1 METVSSFFRV
11 LFLRHSIKNC
21 HIIKKDILHPLK
33 YPFFSFSTPYNDW
46 RLGLDQM
53 KKGKYV
59 KVSKW
64 INDIKGYFPYIKA
77 LRNKLFRFRK
87 HDVWNAKKIMAK
99 LNPENYTMVSIHVR
113 LTDYKEHL
121 YKLYHFKKYVQTD
134 YFKNA
139 MDYFA
144 TKYTVSV

>member
-1 METVSSFFRV
+1 
-11 LFLRHSIKNC
+11 
-21 HIIKKDILHPLK
+21 
-33 YPFFSFSTPYNDW
+33 
-46 RLGLDQM
+46 M

-64 INDIKGYFPYIKA
+64 INDIKGYFPYIKT

-87 HDVWNAKKIMAK
+87 HDVWNAKKIMSK

-139 MDYFA
+139 MEYFA
-144 TKYTVSV
+144 TKYTVIIWLKYLDLIQKLKCKLRLESIIIHSFIFYLVRTSCSTLSVMT

>member
-1 METVSSFFRV
+1 MPFVLILYRREIFSF
-11 LFLRHSIKNC
+11 
-21 HIIKKDILHPLK
+21 
-33 YPFFSFSTPYNDW
+33 FSTPYNDW

-64 INDIKGYFPYIKA
+64 INDIKGYFPYTKT

-87 HDVWNAKKIMAK
+87 HDVWNAKKIMTK

-121 YKLYHFKKYVQTD
+121 YKLYHFKNTCKRIISKMPWNILQQNTR
-134 YFKNA
+134 
-139 MDYFA
+139 
-144 TKYTVSV
+144 